1 MRFQLEGNTVEE
13 PVRIGMSID
22 SDHDVCITANGIPML
37 YITARGYLI
46 RCCEEDSFKRMG
58 FRVNKEGQIET
69 MDE

>member
-1 MRFQLEGNTVEE
+1 MKFQLEGNTVEE

-37 YITARGYLI
+37 YITAHGHLMRCYRG
-46 RCCEEDSFKRMG
+46 DSIKRMG
-58 FRVNKEGQIET
+58 FKVNKEGQIET